1 MKVPR
6 ARTIVFSLCVCL
18 IVCVFTLY
26 MGMEYRQRK
35 NELISIRLALL
46 SSRLDATVANLSDF
60 SRFVYETSVSRD
72 EVTALMNRAWKASL
86 SERSALRNELR
97 AMMADEYE
105 LLTRFNFRQ
114 LHFHFPDTTSFL
126 RMHSPL
132 VFGDALGDVR
142 LSIKKANTELVPV
155 DGFEEGRIYNGFRF
169 VYPLFYQG
177 EHTGSVEVSFSM
189 KNVLDILAEV
199 SAGDLQFIISRS
211 VVEDV
216 VFSDQLDHYRESS
229 FSSDFMY
236 DGAVLPGEAN
246 RALLDSLDPSF
257 TARLAAWA
265 DFGIDTRFY
274 GSDYLVLCKAIH
286 NVKGDP
292 VAWII
297 MSERTTALEHIRS
310 DLVFMCVSV
319 LLSLILLISFSIL
332 IRRDRLRLKT
342 LSLTDSLTGIANRVS
357 LFDFLSRE
365 INKSVRYGF
374 DLSLILFDIDH
385 FKQINDSYGHAE
397 GDRVLVKTV
406 EAVRSEI
413 RSSDFLARLGGEEFV
428 VILSHCPVEA
438 AITAAEKIRRA
449 VAQAKVYES
458 SPVTISV
465 GVASLQKEERADSL
479 IARADQAMYRAK
491 EAGRNC
497 VRVSP

>member
-1 MKVPR
+1 
-6 ARTIVFSLCVCL
+6 
-18 IVCVFTLY
+18 
-26 MGMEYRQRK
+26 
-35 NELISIRLALL
+35 
-46 SSRLDATVANLSDF
+46 
-60 SRFVYETSVSRD
+60 
-72 EVTALMNRAWKASL
+72 
-86 SERSALRNELR
+86 
-97 AMMADEYE
+97 
-105 LLTRFNFRQ
+105 
-114 LHFHFPDTTSFL
+114 
-126 RMHSPL
+126 
-132 VFGDALGDVR
+132 
-142 LSIKKANTELVPV
+142 
-155 DGFEEGRIYNGFRF
+155 
-169 VYPLFYQG
+169 
-177 EHTGSVEVSFSM
+177 
-189 KNVLDILAEV
+189 
-199 SAGDLQFIISRS
+199 
-211 VVEDV
+211 
-216 VFSDQLDHYRESS
+216 
-229 FSSDFMY
+229 
-236 DGAVLPGEAN
+236 
-246 RALLDSLDPSF
+246 
-257 TARLAAWA
+257 
-265 DFGIDTRFY
+265 
-274 GSDYLVLCKAIH
+274 
-286 NVKGDP
+286 KGDP

-310 DLVFMCVSV
+310 DLVFMYVSV
-319 LLSLILLISFSIL
+319 LLSLILLISFLIL

-365 INKSVRYGF
+365 IHKSVRYDF

-449 VAQAKVYES
+449 VAQAKVCES